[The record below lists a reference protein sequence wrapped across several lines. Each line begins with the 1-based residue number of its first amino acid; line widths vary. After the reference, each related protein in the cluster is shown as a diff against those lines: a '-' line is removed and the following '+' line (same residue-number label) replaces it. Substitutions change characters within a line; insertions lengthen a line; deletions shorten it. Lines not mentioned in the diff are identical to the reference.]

1 MIGLFKAGQEVML
14 GMVVNVLE
22 IQPLLRRVQ
31 DSNMMLTKITPL
43 QLTGQE
49 ASVSLKKPM
58 QVLIGVNFI
67 CGP

>member
-1 MIGLFKAGQEVML
+1 ML

-22 IQPLLRRVQ
+22 IQPLLLRVQ

-49 ASVSLKKPM
+49 ASVLKKPM